1 MRAAPPASHRP
12 LQRGRKVQSTT
23 GRAWRGAECSRQ
35 RSRGSGSRLG
45 TRAAQF
51 SEVPGALRMPSCKSS
66 PGHCPALPADLRS
79 ANPAS
84 FLHLEVA
91 RMQEADARGAVW
103 AFVPPPPALC
113 PSKPNHPAC
122 WKPRSPASLPDKLG
136 TGYREGTGP
145 GESGLLS
152 HQKHVNC

>member
-35 RSRGSGSRLG
+35 RSRDSGSTIFRG
-45 TRAAQF
+45 TWCSEDAQLQIQ
-51 SEVPGALRMPSCKSS
+51 PW
-66 PGHCPALPADLRS
+66 ALPSPPCRS
-79 ANPAS
+79 PLCKPSVIFA
-84 FLHLEVA
+84 LGGCK
-91 RMQEADARGAVW
+91 DAGGGCKGCCVG
-103 AFVPPPPALC
+103 FCSPPPPLIC